1 MTEAIAEVQAL
12 EAIAQQLQ
20 KLTEALAPTKQLLGF
35 GEAPKSE
42 TYVFCNRNN
51 GGVWY
56 TLNEQNQPNIIE
68 QQALTGYVRKLEFSK
83 VQRRGK
89 ETCKLRCTIQAE
101 CTYVLESAHD
111 SNFSKGMISAIAFLS
126 PKELRESITVVPQAS
141 TQSAEVL
148 FCNIYQDGKQVFAP
162 YDDQTDWK
170 LAARAAIDAVL
181 VANDEAP
188 AMVTAA

>member
-1 MTEAIAEVQAL
+1 MREAAN
-12 EAIAQQLQ
+12 
-20 KLTEALAPTKQLLGF
+20 PSKQMLGF
-35 GEAPKSE
+35 RDAPKSE

-56 TLNEQNQPNIIE
+56 TLDENSKPVIIE

-111 SNFSKGMISAIAFLS
+111 SNFSKGLISAIAFLS
-126 PKELRESITVVPQAS
+126 PPELREPITVVPQAS
-141 TQSAEVL
+141 TQSSEVL
-148 FCNIYQDGKQVFAP
+148 FCNIYQGDRQVFAP
-162 YDDQTDWK
+162 YDENTDWK
-170 LAARAAIDAVL
+170 RVSRMAKDNVGLA
-181 VANDEAP
+181 NGEAP
-188 AMVTAA
+188 AMATAA

>member
-1 MTEAIAEVQAL
+1 MTEATAL

-20 KLTEALAPTKQLLGF
+20 KISEALAPTKQLLGF
-35 GEAPKSE
+35 GDAPKSE

-56 TLNEQNQPNIIE
+56 TLNEQSQPIIIE

-101 CTYVLESAHD
+101 SAYVLESAHD
-111 SNFSKGMISAIAFLS
+111 SNFSKGLISAIAFLS
-126 PKELRESITVVPQAS
+126 PSELQEPITVVPQAS

-148 FCNIYQDGKQVFAP
+148 FCNIYQGDKQVFAP
-162 YDDQTDWK
+162 YDDGTDWK
-170 LAARAAIDAVL
+170 IAARAAIDAVR
-181 VANDEAP
+181 VANGEAP
-188 AMVTAA
+188 AMATAA